1 MRAALY
7 YHTLAAM
14 AKRTRLDML
23 LVERGVFETRS
34 KASAAVMAGLVLV
47 DGKPAMKAGLAVA
60 KDAEVSLKSAPCP
73 YVSRGGLKLRAALD
87 AFPINVLDRVCL
99 DVGAS
104 TGGFTDCLLQAGAA
118 KVYAVDVGT
127 AQLAS
132 RLKVDPRVASRENTH
147 AKLLRPE
154 WFDPRPTLAVADVSF
169 ISLTQVL
176 PFILP
181 CLTDPADLVV
191 LVKPQFEVGP
201 KLAPKGVVRDPLV
214 RLQAIDKIRAAVMT
228 LGLVEHGLTQ
238 SPAKG
243 PKGNVEFLL
252 WLRRPSGA
260 GFGKIK
266 E

>member
-1 MRAALY
+1 
-7 YHTLAAM
+7 M
-14 AKRTRLDML
+14 AKRARLDVL
-23 LVERGVFETRS
+23 LVERGLFETRS
-34 KASAAVMAGLVLV
+34 KAAAAVMAGLVLV
-47 DGKPAMKAGLAVA
+47 DGRPAAKAGEAI
-60 KDAEVSLKSAPCP
+60 AEDSELTLKSDPCP

-87 AFPINVLDRVCL
+87 MYPIDVHERICL

-127 AQLAS
+127 AQLHS
-132 RLKVDPRVASRENTH
+132 KLKSDPRVVSRENTH

-154 WFDPRPTLAVADVSF
+154 WFDPKPTLAVVDVSF
-169 ISLTQVL
+169 ISLAQVL

-181 CLTDPADLVV
+181 CLAPPFELIV

-201 KLAPKGVVRDPLV
+201 KLAPKGVVKDPAV
-214 RLQAIDKIRAAVMT
+214 RLQAVDKIRAAAAA
-228 LGLVEHGLTQ
+228 LGLVERGSVE

-252 WLRRPSGA
+252 RLAGPAPSDLL
-260 GFGKIK
+260 K
-266 E
+266 